1 MKKLIVIF
9 FSAALGI
16 SFLFIGFGS
25 YLGQSHLIKV
35 GKTKITNT
43 EFSREY
49 DNYKS
54 ENKLNNLSEQEELY
68 SKIQFMN
75 QYVNEVVFDEY
86 LNKKIDISENSKKV
100 ILKKSLNNIE
110 FFNNLDE
117 ANMQNYL
124 KEITKSINIDIF
136 NNSLEASDLVQLDI
150 NPELLKEKELNIF
163 EIISSDTLGNIQY
176 ENEYFENYD
185 LYEVSINQ
193 YDIKNYIESELIT
206 EEILINFYNNNV
218 NKYTNNNSYS
228 YEQVISEEILS
239 KTFEEIKEEENIQ
252 FKLFE
257 NIDEKLILPKVKVQL
272 EKIDI
277 GETSQAIQ
285 IGNKYFYIKKIDFNE
300 KIISEFK
307 VVQEIIKNE
316 IIMTEVND
324 FNFAENKEKLT
335 NYSQNSLLYSNSF
348 NFSKNI
354 PNNFNF
360 INFNSFEGQTINGGY
375 LYDFSV
381 IEIDKDDLSSELR
394 NKFLV
399 SYSNY
404 KMNIDKDYEMNKLK
418 NKGTVKVNYFTD
430 SLTIKGFFI
439 SKNDLEN
446 VVSIKN
452 DELLK
457 IILPNEVIYLN
468 VKSYGKIDPINI
480 KQNIVNQIY
489 SKIIEQL
496 KRDIEIEVDNEQL
509 LKL

>member
-35 GKTKITNT
+35 GNTKITNT

-49 DNYKS
+49 DNYKN
-54 ENKLNNLSEQEELY
+54 ENELSNLSEQEELY

-100 ILKKSLNNIE
+100 ILKKSLNNSE

-117 ANMQNYL
+117 ATLQNYL

-136 NNSLEASDLVQLDI
+136 NNSLDAQDLVKLDI

-163 EIISSDTLGNIQY
+163 EIINSESSGNTKY

-185 LYEVSINQ
+185 SYEVSVNQ
-193 YDIKNYIESELIT
+193 YDIKSYIENELIS
-206 EEILINFYNNNV
+206 EEILISYYNDNI
-218 NKYTNNNSYS
+218 NKYTNNNNYS
-228 YEQVISEEILS
+228 YEQIISEEIKS
-239 KTFEEIKEEENIQ
+239 KDFEEIKEEENIQ
-252 FKLFE
+252 FKFFE
-257 NIDEKLILPKVKVQL
+257 NVDEKLILPKVKVQL
-272 EKIDI
+272 EKIGI

-285 IGNKYFYIKKIDFNE
+285 IGNRYFYVKKINYNE
-300 KIISEFK
+300 RTITEFK
-307 VVQEIIKNE
+307 DVQDVIKNE
-316 IIMTEVND
+316 IIVAEISD
-324 FNFAENKEKLT
+324 FNFVENKEKLT
-335 NYSQNSLLYSNSF
+335 NYSQNSLFYSNSF
-348 NFSKNI
+348 NFSKNV
-354 PNNFNF
+354 PDKFNF
-360 INFNSFEGQTINGGY
+360 INFNTFEGQAINEGY
-375 LYDFSV
+375 LYDFIV
-381 IEIDKDDLSSELR
+381 MEIDKDKLSNELK
-394 NKFLV
+394 NKFLN
-399 SYSNY
+399 SYSIY
-404 KMNIDKDYEMNKLK
+404 KNNIETNHKINNLES
-418 NKGTVKVNYFTD
+418 KGTVTVNYFTD

-452 DELLK
+452 DEILK
-457 IILPNEVIYLN
+457 IILPNEVIYLK
-468 VKSYGKIDPINI
+468 VKSYGEIDPLNI

-496 KRDIEIEVDNEQL
+496 KKDIEIEVDNEQL

>member
-35 GKTKITNT
+35 GNTKITNT

-49 DNYKS
+49 DNYKN
-54 ENKLNNLSEQEELY
+54 ENELINLSEQEELY

-75 QYVNEVVFDEY
+75 QYVNEVIFDEY

-100 ILKKSLNNIE
+100 ILKKSLNNSE

-117 ANMQNYL
+117 ATLQNYL

-136 NNSLEASDLVQLDI
+136 NNSLDAQDLVKLDI

-163 EIISSDTLGNIQY
+163 EIINSESSGNTKY

-185 LYEVSINQ
+185 SYEVSVNQ
-193 YDIKNYIESELIT
+193 YDIKSYIENELIS
-206 EEILINFYNNNV
+206 EEILISYYNDNI
-218 NKYTNNNSYS
+218 NKYTNNNNYS
-228 YEQVISEEILS
+228 YEQIISEEIKS
-239 KTFEEIKEEENIQ
+239 KDFEEIKEEENIQ
-252 FKLFE
+252 FKFFE
-257 NIDEKLILPKVKVQL
+257 NVDEKLILPKVKEQL
-272 EKIDI
+272 EKIGI

-285 IGNKYFYIKKIDFNE
+285 IGNRYFYIKKINFNDKSITDFKDVE
-300 KIISEFK
+300 D
-307 VVQEIIKNE
+307 VIKNE
-316 IIMTEVND
+316 IIVAEIND
-324 FNFAENKEKLT
+324 FNFFENKEKLA
-335 NYSQNSLLYSNSF
+335 NYSQNSLFYSNSF
-348 NFSKNI
+348 NFSKNV
-354 PNNFNF
+354 PDKFNF
-360 INFNSFEGQTINGGY
+360 INFNTFEGQAINEGY
-375 LYDFSV
+375 LYDFV
-381 IEIDKDDLSSELR
+381 VMEIDKDELSSELK
-394 NKFLV
+394 NKFLN

-404 KMNIDKDYEMNKLK
+404 KMNIDKDYEINKLK
-418 NKGTVKVNYFTD
+418 NKGTVTVNYFTD

-457 IILPNEVIYLN
+457 IILPNEVIYLK
-468 VKSYGKIDPINI
+468 VKSYGEIDPINI

-496 KRDIEIEVDNEQL
+496 KKDIEIEVDNEQL

>member
-1 MKKLIVIF
+1 
-9 FSAALGI
+9 
-16 SFLFIGFGS
+16 
-25 YLGQSHLIKV
+25 
-35 GKTKITNT
+35 
-43 EFSREY
+43 
-49 DNYKS
+49 
-54 ENKLNNLSEQEELY
+54 
-68 SKIQFMN
+68 MN

-117 ANMQNYL
+117 ANLQNYL

-163 EIISSDTLGNIQY
+163 EIISSDTLGNTQY

-206 EEILINFYNNNV
+206 EEILINFYNNNI

-307 VVQEIIKNE
+307 DVQELIKNE
-316 IIMTEVND
+316 IIVTEIND
-324 FNFAENKEKLT
+324 FNFIENKE
-335 NYSQNSLLYSNSF
+335 N
-348 NFSKNI
+348 
-354 PNNFNF
+354 
-360 INFNSFEGQTINGGY
+360 
-375 LYDFSV
+375 
-381 IEIDKDDLSSELR
+381 
-394 NKFLV
+394 
-399 SYSNY
+399 
-404 KMNIDKDYEMNKLK
+404 
-418 NKGTVKVNYFTD
+418 
-430 SLTIKGFFI
+430 
-439 SKNDLEN
+439 
-446 VVSIKN
+446 
-452 DELLK
+452 
-457 IILPNEVIYLN
+457 
-468 VKSYGKIDPINI
+468 
-480 KQNIVNQIY
+480 
-489 SKIIEQL
+489 
-496 KRDIEIEVDNEQL
+496 
-509 LKL
+509 

>member
-54 ENKLNNLSEQEELY
+54 ENELNNLSEQEELY

-117 ANMQNYL
+117 ANLQNYL

-163 EIISSDTLGNIQY
+163 EIISSDTLGNTQY

-206 EEILINFYNNNV
+206 EEILINFYNNNI

-307 VVQEIIKNE
+307 DVQEIIKNE
-316 IIMTEVND
+316 IIVTEIN
-324 FNFAENKEKLT
+324 A
-335 NYSQNSLLYSNSF
+335 F

-360 INFNSFEGQTINGGY
+360 INFNSFEGQTINDGY